1 MNDYLQ
7 EAEIIEDVIPV
18 DKGLRFANFLI
29 DLIFF
34 YGVLFTGAISI
45 GVIAAVLGMGNVFEG
60 LENIPTLLDRLL
72 TMVLYA
78 CFMAFQEVI
87 SGGRSLGKLITGT
100 KVVTSDGYKP
110 EFSVLFTRN
119 LSRAVPFDNLSF
131 LGGGTGWHDKW
142 SDTTVV
148 KK

>member
-1 MNDYLQ
+1 MNEYLQ
-7 EAEIIEDVIPV
+7 DAEIIEEVVPV

-29 DLIFF
+29 DLILF
-34 YGVLFTGAISI
+34 YAVLFTGAISI
-45 GVIAAVLGMGNVFEG
+45 GVIAAVLGMGNVFDG
-60 LENIPTLLDRLL
+60 LEDINPLVDRLFTLLF
-72 TMVLYA
+72 YA

-110 EFSVLFTRN
+110 EFSVLITRN